1 MPINAGPEYFKAEE
15 KYSKAK
21 TKEEKIE
28 AMEEMI
34 RTLPKHKGTENMLGQ
49 LKRKLAK
56 LKKEKTTQAKTKP
69 KFVIKKEGAAQ
80 VCIIG
85 MTNSG
90 KSKLLQSLTNA
101 KVEVGDYEYTT
112 KNPAMGMMDYEG
124 VNIQMIEIPSTFN
137 PDVMSIVRTCDLILI
152 LLDSVR
158 NLEDQLRDIT
168 EVMENKRMDS
178 KKVIIVA
185 NKSDLHRHENVIQVS
200 AKKGEGLDRLKREVW
215 SRLELIRVYTKSPGK
230 PKAAKPITL
239 SNESTIRD
247 ATREVHKTILK
258 DFKFARIFN
267 NTKHSGQK
275 VGLDYKLSDLD
286 VIEIHTG

>member
-1 MPINAGPEYFKAEE
+1 
-15 KYSKAK
+15 
-21 TKEEKIE
+21 
-28 AMEEMI
+28 
-34 RTLPKHKGTENMLGQ
+34 
-49 LKRKLAK
+49 
-56 LKKEKTTQAKTKP
+56 
-69 KFVIKKEGAAQ
+69 
-80 VCIIG
+80 
-85 MTNSG
+85 
-90 KSKLLQSLTNA
+90 
-101 KVEVGDYEYTT
+101 VEVGDYEYTT